1 MKPVGFL
8 PLGTSGFRQFSRIA
22 TTYNSTSV
30 PNKSAGIVN
39 PTSEQSNPVVD
50 DEATGN
56 ACEEDTNSTD
66 EGTDDLYMV
75 RVCDKLIDVFLV
87 EKSSPTDWRKLLAYS
102 REWDSIR
109 PHFYNRCQ
117 VRADNEDDPEKKHRL
132 LRLARKLKE
141 VFHISHFFLY
151 LVEGVNSV
159 VLVEGYS
166 DSLMTL
172 RKWHSI

>member
-1 MKPVGFL
+1 M
-8 PLGTSGFRQFSRIA
+8 
-22 TTYNSTSV
+22 

-39 PTSEQSNPVVD
+39 PTTEQSNPVVD
-50 DEATGN
+50 DDEATGS

-87 EKSSPTDWRKLLAYS
+87 EKSSPADWRKLLSYS

-117 VRADNEDDPEKKHRL
+117 VRADNEDDPEMKHRL

-141 VFHISHFFLY
+141 VFHILPVMFFVYMYIYIYIFTHYCISKL
-151 LVEGVNSV
+151 LSS
-159 VLVEGYS
+159 LLS
-166 DSLMTL
+166 D
-172 RKWHSI
+172 